1 MKLFNK
7 VAIIGTGLI
16 GGSLALD
23 IKKKKLA
30 SSVVGVSRRK
40 ISLAKAK
47 KMGAIDTG
55 SRSLS
60 VIRGADL
67 VVFATPVSSILSLAP
82 KISKIIDKKCVVIDV
97 GSTKEEIVSRLSRLF
112 PGYVG
117 THPLAGS
124 EKRSVN
130 NAKAGLFKGS
140 LCILTPTAR
149 TDKKALNKVVKLWLS
164 LGAKTVDLQPSEHD
178 LALSFVSH
186 LPHVA
191 AFSLMNSVPKE
202 FMSFGSGGLKDTTR
216 IAASD
221 SGIWADIFLSN
232 SANIIKASNVLN
244 KNISLIKAAIANKNR
259 KKLVKILAAAQ
270 AKREKLG

>member
-1 MKLFNK
+1 MTMFRK
-7 VAIIGTGLI
+7 VAIVGTGLI

-40 ISLAKAK
+40 ISLDKAR

-60 VIRGADL
+60 VIQGADL
-67 VVFATPVSSILSLAP
+67 VVFATPVSSILTLAP
-82 KISKIIDKKCVVIDV
+82 KISRIVDKKCVVIDV
-97 GSTKEEIVSRLSRLF
+97 GSTKEEIVAKLSRLF

-124 EKRSVN
+124 QKRSVT
-130 NAKAGLFKGS
+130 NARPGLFKGS
-140 LCILTPTAR
+140 LCILTPTAK

-164 LGAKTVDLQPSEHD
+164 LGAKTIDLFPCEHD
-178 LALSFVSH
+178 LALSFASH
-186 LPHVA
+186 LPHLA
-191 AFSLMNSVPKE
+191 AFALMNSVPKE
-202 FMSFGSGGLKDTTR
+202 FISFASGGLKDTTR

-232 SANIIKASNVLN
+232 SANIIKASDALN
-244 KNISLIKAAIANKNR
+244 KNILEMKAAIAGKDR
-259 KKLVKILAAAQ
+259 KKLVKILAQAQ